1 MRVNDTQAKLR
12 QQVLLP
18 DYQGKLTVAL
28 VEPRIPQN
36 TGNIARLCACTG
48 AELYVIGSLGFRM
61 SDKHL
66 ARSGMDYLETVEI
79 THLPDLE
86 TLKTKKP
93 NASLYYLSTK
103 AKQSYT
109 EIEYP
114 EEVILVFGSE
124 SHGLPESLI
133 EANLDR
139 TLRIPMREET
149 RSLNLANSVA
159 IVMYETL
166 RQWQRQ

>member
-1 MRVNDTQAKLR
+1 MTDLSSSQSVDT
-12 QQVLLP
+12 LLP
-18 DYQGKLTVAL
+18 DFKGRLSVAL

-66 ARSGMDYLETVEI
+66 ARSGMDYLESVEI
-79 THLPDLE
+79 THLADLD
-86 TLKTKKP
+86 TLKKQKP
-93 NASLYYLSTK
+93 NAELYYLSTK

-109 EIEYP
+109 EIHYP
-114 EEVILVFGSE
+114 DEVILVFGSE

-133 EANLDR
+133 ADNLDH
-139 TLRIPMREET
+139 TLRIPMRESA
-149 RSLNLANSVA
+149 RSLNLSNSVA